1 MFIQNFSSLKGIDVR
16 AKILLL
22 CTFITS
28 LLIFACIV
36 NADAQTYTFDKIPTQ
51 EGEANLSVRQTIQ
64 DNNGFLWLATFSG
77 LFRYEG
83 DDYIIQQTFGD
94 QNEINADVTSLLQD
108 DLNNIWIGTN
118 NGLSKYNPA
127 SGKLTTYFYSREN
140 PASIGSNKIRSLGLD
155 KSGRI
160 LIGTF
165 DAGLFAYDA
174 TGDGFYKIKF
184 GVPNAES
191 PLNIRS
197 ILTEENGKVWIG
209 TFNEGL
215 YCFNLSGTEID
226 SVYNYRNENPDYY
239 LSHNNIYSLFRD
251 TDGTIAACT
260 REGLNIFNAE
270 TNNFEPIFS
279 AEKINANMANY
290 FRTIYRDKS
299 GKLWIGSWGG
309 LYVCNSFKDLQTG
322 NYNLLTHV
330 NSELNSISSGQV
342 MNVFQDKSGTL
353 WIGTE
358 EGINRF
364 DPYQNQFQPLGGEVI
379 NSLKEQ
385 TATDFSKWNDGILIL
400 TLSDGLLF
408 KKDNKISRIF
418 EKQLSAVTND
428 KLYSLLVDSK
438 QNIWAG
444 SFGGRLI
451 KISSVDQSVSIFKQ
465 PGESVP
471 VYSIAEADNGL
482 LLLATA
488 GGGLKYFNPGT
499 ETFTVDNGLGGD
511 MQANEVFIDSGKNI
525 WMATQSGIFRK
536 NAATNEINIYLP
548 DNAER
553 DLTPNIFIDIQENDK
568 GEIIVGGRNGLYFFN
583 SSTNAFAKKTFDNT
597 APLWVTNIQKDSHQ
611 NLWLNLNFNRIAKL
625 DIQTNELRIFYISN
639 GIRTSTY
646 NRRGFYIDEN
656 DELYISGI
664 DKIYQFKT
672 SNLMVNKFAP
682 SPVFTKLVI
691 NNSEIE
697 AGMEMN
703 KQVILGSNIQFQ
715 KQIKLNNRN
724 KDFSLSFTSTSYLNN
739 KENKYRYMLRGYDKE
754 WHTGNE
760 RTAHYTNL
768 NPGKYTFEVYAAN
781 NDGLWSENPA
791 LLEIRVKPSPFFSFW
806 AIFVYFLIT
815 AAAAFQIR
823 KTINARIQLRQELFI
838 ERVKR
843 EKDEKFHQ
851 ERLRFYTNISH
862 ELRTPLTLI
871 MGPIKQLIGGES
883 NASTIEK
890 LNNLILNNS
899 QRLLSLVNQLLDFRK
914 SVYEGMKLKTTYSNV
929 METIES
935 NIDAFDFMAREKAI
949 KVSFTN
955 ESKIVEGW
963 FDKEKLDIILFNIL
977 SNAFKFTPEN
987 GFVEIDLK
995 SVEAGNDFEFNSLKL
1010 TVSNSGKGIPKH
1022 LHEKVFDRFYQ
1033 VGSESVSSN
1042 PGTGIGLSLVKN
1054 LVELHH
1060 GKITLESEPDVVTTF
1075 TIYLPYEKQAYRDDE
1090 IFDFKRDADRRTK
1103 ELVDNLAKK
1112 TEPLVS
1118 KTQNTDLQKIL
1129 IVEDNSELRDFLSD
1143 YLSAGYHILTAGNG
1157 FEGLR
1162 ICESENPDLIISDVM
1177 MENLDGLQ
1185 FCETIKSTPEISH
1198 IPVILMTAL
1207 ASVENKITGY
1217 KVGADDYIT
1226 KPFEPELLKIRVEN
1240 ILENLK
1246 KARNGFAKNVN
1257 VSAKELTISKIDED
1271 FMQQIIDLLEKN
1283 LDNSDFDIDSFC
1295 KNIGVS
1301 PSQLYRKIKSITGL
1315 SPNEFIRTYRLKK
1328 AAVLIQES
1336 NLNISEIAYKV
1347 GFNDALYFS
1356 KCFKKQFGTTPSLYG
1371 VHSL

>member
-1 MFIQNFSSLKGIDVR
+1 MNV
-16 AKILLL
+16 KIIFQA
-22 CTFITS
+22 TFIIF
-28 LLIFACIV
+28 LLIFACFE
-36 NADAQTYTFDKIPTQ
+36 NANAQSYSFDKIPTR

-94 QNEINADVTSLLQD
+94 QYEINTDVTSLLQD

-118 NGLSKYNPA
+118 NGLSKYNPVN
-127 SGKLTTYFYSREN
+127 GKLTTYYYAREN
-140 PASIGSNKIRSLGLD
+140 PASIGSNKIRSLGMD
-155 KSGRI
+155 RSGHI

-165 DAGLFAYDA
+165 DAGLYAYDA
-174 TGDGFYKIKF
+174 GNDGFYKVKF
-184 GVPNAES
+184 SVSNLEP
-191 PLNIRS
+191 PVNIRS

-215 YCFNLSGTEID
+215 YCFNLKGTEID
-226 SVYNYRNENPDYY
+226 SVYNFRNENHLHY
-239 LSHNNIYSLFRD
+239 LSHNNVYSLFQD
-251 TDGTIAACT
+251 TDGTIVACT
-260 REGLNIFNAE
+260 REGLNIFNARTNTFE
-270 TNNFEPIFS
+270 TVFS

-290 FRTIYRDKS
+290 FRTVYRDKS
-299 GKLWIGSWGG
+299 GMLWIGSWGG
-309 LYVCNSFKDLQTG
+309 LYVCNSFADLQSG
-322 NYNLLTHV
+322 NYKLLTHS

-364 DPYQNQFQPLGGEVI
+364 DPYQNQFQPLSGEII
-379 NSLKEQ
+379 NGLKEQ
-385 TATDFSKWNDGILIL
+385 TATDFSKWNGGILIL

-408 KKDNKISRIF
+408 KKDKKISRIF
-418 EKQLSAVTND
+418 EKQMAAVAND

-444 SFGGRLI
+444 SFDGRLI
-451 KISSVDQSVSIFKQ
+451 KIGSVDQSVRIYRQ
-465 PGESVP
+465 TGENVP
-471 VYSIAEADNGL
+471 VYSIVEAENGL

-488 GGGLKYFNPGT
+488 GGGLKYFNPKT
-499 ETFTVDNGLGGD
+499 EIFTADNGLGGD
-511 MQANEVFIDSGKNI
+511 MQANEVFIDSEKNI

-536 NAATNEINIYLP
+536 NTVTNEINSYLP
-548 DNAER
+548 DNAEK

-568 GEIIVGGRNGLYFFN
+568 GEIIVGGRNGLYVYKSAAN
-583 SSTNAFAKKTFDNT
+583 SFVKKSFENG
-597 APLWVTNIQKDSHQ
+597 APLWVTNIRKDSHQ

-625 DIQTNELRIFYISN
+625 DVQTNELRIFYINN
-639 GIRTSTY
+639 GIRTSAY
-646 NRRGFYIDEN
+646 NRRGFFIDEN

-672 SNLMVNKFAP
+672 STQMVNKFSP

-697 AGMEMN
+697 AGMELN
-703 KQVILGSNIQFQ
+703 KQVILESNIQFQ
-715 KQIKLNNRN
+715 KHIKLNNRN

-739 KENKYRYMLRGYDKE
+739 KENKYRYILRGYDKE
-754 WHTGNE
+754 WHVGTE

-768 NPGKYTFEVYAAN
+768 NPGKYTFEVFAAN
-781 NDGLWSENPA
+781 NDGQWSENPA
-791 LLEIRVKPSPFFSFW
+791 ILEIRIKPSPFFSFW
-806 AIFVYFLIT
+806 AIVAYLLF
-815 AAAAFQIR
+815 AAASVFQIR
-823 KTINARIQLRQELFI
+823 KTVNARIQLRQELFI

-843 EKDEKFHQ
+843 EKEEKFHQ

-883 NASTIEK
+883 SAATIEK

-914 SVYEGMKLKTTYSNV
+914 SVYEGMKLKTTFSNV
-929 METIES
+929 IETIES
-935 NIDAFDFMAREKAI
+935 NLDAFDFMAREKSI

-955 ESKIVEGW
+955 ESKIREGW

-987 GFVEIDLK
+987 GFVDIDLK
-995 SVEAGNDFEFNSLKL
+995 SVEAGNDFAVNSIKI

-1033 VGSESVSSN
+1033 VSNDLVNAN

-1060 GKITLESEPDVVTTF
+1060 GNITLESEPDKITTF
-1075 TIYLPYEKQAYRDDE
+1075 TIYLPYEKQAYNDEE
-1090 IFDFKRDADRRTK
+1090 IFDFKRDADRRTR
-1103 ELVDNLAKK
+1103 ELVDNIARK
-1112 TEPLVS
+1112 TKPQVI
-1118 KTQNTDLQKIL
+1118 KNKNTELQKIL
-1129 IVEDNSELRDFLSD
+1129 IVEDNNELREFLSD
-1143 YLSAGYHILTAGNG
+1143 YLSSAYHVLTANNG
-1157 FEGLR
+1157 FEGLE

-1177 MENLDGLQ
+1177 MESMDGLQ

-1207 ASVENKITGY
+1207 ASVENKMTGY

-1226 KPFEPELLKIRVEN
+1226 KPFEPELLKIRVGN

-1246 KARNGFAKNVN
+1246 NARNGFAQNVH
-1257 VSAKELTISKIDED
+1257 VSARELTISKIDED

-1283 LDNSDFDIDSFC
+1283 LDNSGFDIDSFC
-1295 KNIGVS
+1295 RNIGVS
-1301 PSQLYRKIKSITGL
+1301 SSQLYRKIKSITGL

-1336 NLNISEIAYKV
+1336 TLNISEIAYKV

>member
-1 MFIQNFSSLKGIDVR
+1 MR
-16 AKILLL
+16 AKILLP

-28 LLIFACIV
+28 LLIFASVI
-36 NADAQTYTFDKIPTQ
+36 NTKAQSYTFDKIPTR

-64 DNNGFLWLATFSG
+64 DKNGFLWLATFSG

-94 QNEINADVTSLLQD
+94 QNEINTDVTSLLQD
-108 DLNNIWIGTN
+108 KLSNIWIGTN
-118 NGLSKYNPA
+118 NGLSKYNPIN
-127 SGKLTTYFYSREN
+127 GKLITYYYSPEN
-140 PASIGSNKIRSLGLD
+140 SASIGSNKIRSLGMD
-155 KSGRI
+155 HQGRI

-165 DAGLFAYDA
+165 DAGLYAYDA
-174 TGDGFYKIKF
+174 NTDGFYKIEF
-184 GVPNAES
+184 SISDLNPPV
-191 PLNIRS
+191 NIRS
-197 ILTEENGKVWIG
+197 ILTEDNGKVWIG

-215 YCFNLSGTEID
+215 YCFHWEGTEID
-226 SVYNYRNENPDYY
+226 SVRNFRNENPAHY
-239 LSHNNIYSLFRD
+239 LSHNNIYSLFQD
-251 TDGTIAACT
+251 TDGTIVACT
-260 REGLNIFNAE
+260 REGLNIYNAAAN
-270 TNNFEPIFS
+270 TFEAVFS

-290 FRTIYRDKS
+290 FRTICRDNS
-299 GKLWIGSWGG
+299 GMLWIGSWGG
-309 LYVCNSFKDLQTG
+309 LYVCQSFSDLKTG
-322 NYNLLTHV
+322 NYKLLTHA
-330 NSELNSISSGQV
+330 NSELNSISSGQII
-342 MNVFQDKSGTL
+342 NVFQDKSGTL

-379 NSLKEQ
+379 FGLKEQ
-385 TATDFSKWNDGILIL
+385 TATDFGKWNDGILIL
-400 TLSDGLLF
+400 TLSDGMLF

-418 EKQLSAVTND
+418 EKQLAPVANE

-444 SFGGRLI
+444 SFEGRLI
-451 KISSVDQSVSIFKQ
+451 KISGADQSVSIYRQ

-471 VYSIAEADNGL
+471 VYSMVEAENGL

-488 GGGLKYFNPGT
+488 GGGLKYFNPKT
-499 ETFTVDNGLGGD
+499 EVFTSDNGLGGEL
-511 MQANEVFIDSGKNI
+511 QTNEVFTDSGKNI

-536 NAATNEINIYLP
+536 NTMTNEINSYLP

-553 DLTPNIFIDIQENDK
+553 DLTPNIFIDIQQNHK
-568 GEIIVGGRNGLYFFN
+568 GEIMVGGRNGLYIFN
-583 SSTNAFAKKTFDNT
+583 SETNSFTKKSFENVSS
-597 APLWVTNIQKDSHQ
+597 LWVTNIQKDSHQ

-625 DIQTNELRIFYISN
+625 DILTNELRIFYISN
-639 GIRTSTY
+639 GIRTSAY

-672 SNLMVNKFAP
+672 STQMVNKFSP

-703 KQVILGSNIQFQ
+703 KQVILDSNIQFQ
-715 KQIKLNNRN
+715 KRIVLNNRN

-739 KENKYRYMLRGYDKE
+739 KENRYRYMLRGYDKE
-754 WHTGNE
+754 WHVGND

-791 LLEIRVKPSPFFSFW
+791 ILELRIKPSPFFSFW
-806 AIFVYFLIT
+806 AIAAYILI
-815 AAAAFQIR
+815 AAATAFQIR

-883 NASTIEK
+883 SAATIEK
-890 LNNLILNNS
+890 LNYLILNNS

-914 SVYEGMKLKTTYSNV
+914 SVYEGMKLKTTFSNIV
-929 METIES
+929 ETIES
-935 NIDAFDFMAREKAI
+935 NIDAFEFMAREKSI
-949 KVSFTN
+949 KVSFSN

-987 GFVEIDLK
+987 GFVEIGLK
-995 SVEAGNDFEFNSLKL
+995 LVEPGVGFNVNGVKL

-1022 LHEKVFDRFYQ
+1022 LQEKVFDRFYQ
-1033 VGSESVSSN
+1033 VGSQSVSSN

-1060 GKITLESEPDVVTTF
+1060 GKITLESEPDKITTF
-1075 TIYLPYEKQAYRDDE
+1075 EIYLPCEKQAYKDEE
-1090 IFDFKRDADRRTK
+1090 IFDFKRDADRRTR
-1103 ELVDNLAKK
+1103 ELVDNIAKK
-1112 TEPLVS
+1112 TEQQQ
-1118 KTQNTDLQKIL
+1118 KNIQKTDLQKIL
-1129 IVEDNSELRDFLSD
+1129 IVEDNSELREFLSD
-1143 YLSAGYHILTAGNG
+1143 YLSTGYQILTAGSG
-1157 FEGLR
+1157 FEGLK

-1177 MENLDGLQ
+1177 MENMDGLQ

-1207 ASVENKITGY
+1207 ASVENKMTGY

-1226 KPFEPELLKIRVEN
+1226 KPFEPELLKIRVGN

-1246 KARNGFAKNVN
+1246 NARNGFAHNVN
-1257 VSAKELTISKIDED
+1257 VSARELTISKIDED

-1283 LDNSDFDIDSFC
+1283 LDNSGFDIESFC

-1301 PSQLYRKIKSITGL
+1301 SSQLYRKIKSITGL

-1371 VHSL
+1371 VQAL